1 MIKQEF
7 NSIEYLRFLLPDSHY
22 ARTVLES
29 IMDLLEIDEQD
40 GEVEF
45 LDWVKVMKEAYDFEM
60 KMKSAAHAF
69 GVARGFLLSMAE
81 ESDEQE
87 GEEQ

>member
-1 MIKQEF
+1 MIKQEV
-7 NSIEYLRFLLPDSHY
+7 NSIEYLKFLLPDSYH
-22 ARTVLES
+22 ARPMLES
-29 IMDLLEIDEQD
+29 IMDLLEVDEQD

-45 LDWVKVMKEAYDFEM
+45 LDWAKVMKDVYEFEM

-69 GVARGFLLSMAE
+69 EVARGFLLSMAAE
-81 ESDEQE
+81 NEEQE

>member
-1 MIKQEF
+1 MVKQEF
-7 NSIEYLRFLLPDSHY
+7 NSIEYLKFLLPDSHH
-22 ARTVLES
+22 ARPVLES
-29 IMDLLEIDEQD
+29 IMDILEIDEQD

-45 LDWVKVMKEAYDFEM
+45 LDWVKVMKDVYDFEM

-69 GVARGFLLSMAE
+69 KVARGFLLSIAE
-81 ESDEQE
+81 ENEEQE

>member
-1 MIKQEF
+1 MISKEV
-7 NSIEYLRFLLPDSHY
+7 NTIEYLRFLLPDSYH
-22 ARTVLES
+22 ASTILES
-29 IMDLLEIDEQD
+29 IMDLLEVDEQD

-45 LDWVKVMKEAYDFEM
+45 LDWAKVMKEAHDFEV

-69 GVARGFLLSMAE
+69 GVARDFLLSMAE
-81 ESDEQE
+81 KSEEQE